1 MTANA
6 SSKRPYPDPNLNPN
20 AKPCQALNTLIAHP
34 AGAKLLAAISLGAVF
49 MGANTYLGNG
59 PNLMV
64 QAIAQVGFGII
75 ALRVLCSHSFLAHVK

>member
-1 MTANA
+1 MLTT
-6 SSKRPYPDPNLNPN
+6 SS
-20 AKPCQALNTLIAHP
+20 AHVFQALNTLIAHP

-64 QAIAQVGFGII
+64 QALAQVCPS
-75 ALRVLCSHSFLAHVK
+75 RPVLWTYAQRYISAVPSPN